1 MNKLKLIFTICFG
14 ILSFAV
20 PNASFA
26 WSDKIIVTEHD
37 LITNKVE
44 LASGLTF
51 TISKDFLVQDDLIT
65 NLMGQY
71 QEGNAKYFFANISLG
86 SLTFASVKFDTLD
99 YKIKQENLVDLADE
113 QLEAYFG
120 NEKNSEQ
127 LLCDNQMVIL
137 PWLSTTFFQS
147 LPFRNKIF
155 IYDNECFDEYFKRP
169 KNDIFFSNSIKK
181 FTTSLEK
188 FLPKLNNTQ
197 FYHNKKAMKYF
208 LNGNKLSNIKESFDK
223 SVSFILRNNI

>member
-37 LITNKVE
+37 SISNKVE

-51 TISKDFLVQDDLIT
+51 TISKDFLVKDDLIT
-65 NLMGQY
+65 NLIRQY

-99 YKIKQENLVDLADE
+99 AKIKQENLVDLANE
-113 QLEAYFG
+113 QLEAYFV
-120 NEKNSEQ
+120 NEKKSFMEHYSSIQQQTLSNYSGE
-127 LLCDNQMVIL
+127 LKEFSNKIYLVTSYTVETDNTEADYFIDEIVEEVIL
-137 PWLSTTFFQS
+137 NYAYYDYPNGFAMSIRGVS
-147 LPFRNKIF
+147 DANKTLKFYAESIIKSI
-155 IYDNECFDEYFKRP
+155 IYP
-169 KNDIFFSNSIKK
+169 
-181 FTTSLEK
+181 
-188 FLPKLNNTQ
+188 
-197 FYHNKKAMKYF
+197 
-208 LNGNKLSNIKESFDK
+208 
-223 SVSFILRNNI
+223 